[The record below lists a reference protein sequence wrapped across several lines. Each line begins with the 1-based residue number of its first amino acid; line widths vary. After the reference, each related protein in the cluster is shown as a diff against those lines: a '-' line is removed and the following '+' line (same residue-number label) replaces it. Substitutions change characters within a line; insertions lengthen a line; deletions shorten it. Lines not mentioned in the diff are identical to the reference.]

1 MSPRKKADPLENH
14 DQPEEPPEQTNISIF
29 DYDAKKFT
37 EIQNADIKKCL
48 ELGKKKS
55 SVTWI
60 NIYGLEDTKTLESLA
75 EKFGLHPL
83 VIEDILQTDQRPKVE
98 DYDSYI
104 YTVVRMLDFNEKKM
118 RIENEQVSIILSDS
132 FVISVQEKQGD
143 IFDRIRDSIRK
154 DKGKIR
160 KMRYDFLTY
169 SLLDAIVDNYFLIL
183 EKLGTNIEK
192 IEDEIMESPSPK
204 TIQKIH
210 KLKKQMV
217 SLRKS
222 VWPMREVVN
231 ALERESRESS
241 PLIGKGTVIY
251 LRDLYDHIIQLIDT
265 VETYRDLVSGMI
277 DVYLSTIS
285 NKLNEVMKVL
295 TVIATIFIPLTF
307 ITGIYGMNF
316 KYMPE
321 LDHPLGYLI
330 VLLFMLMLGLFMFAY
345 FKKKRWI

>member
-37 EIQNADIKKCL
+37 VIQNADIKKCL